1 MTTTDTP
8 TTTTLTLTL
17 SPEMERKLRAC
28 AAASGQDVVTFAL
41 QAIQEKLR
49 TAPLP
54 TQDPRLAPLRQEFRA
69 SGITDDEL
77 HELLEEARDE
87 ARRERRERKSP

>member
-8 TTTTLTLTL
+8 MISTLTLTF
-17 SPEMERKLRAC
+17 SPETERKLRAC
-28 AAASGQDVVTFAL
+28 AAANGQDVATFAL

-54 TQDPRLAPLRQEFRA
+54 TRDARLAPLREEFRA
-69 SGITDDEL
+69 SGMTDDEL
-77 HELLEEARDE
+77 YNLLDEARDE
-87 ARRERRERKSP
+87 ARRDRRERKSP